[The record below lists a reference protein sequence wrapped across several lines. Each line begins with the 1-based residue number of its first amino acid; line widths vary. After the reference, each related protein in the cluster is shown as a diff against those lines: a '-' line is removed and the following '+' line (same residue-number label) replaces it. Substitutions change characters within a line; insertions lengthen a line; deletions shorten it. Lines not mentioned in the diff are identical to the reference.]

1 MAKAV
6 TGKAV
11 THCIFGS
18 RPSILIVPEGH
29 NIKLNGENRAN
40 VADRIPIVN
49 IVPFG
54 LCASPFNPGVLAAS
68 VPVPCI
74 PLTPAHWY
82 EGDKTVILEGDRSL
96 DSTSLNLCIW
106 RGVIAILYAG
116 QGAWHVGDTVPDE
129 MKSKAEKKLNSSMDE
144 FEKSEH
150 GKKMV
155 KAVDEFKE
163 TEDGKNFLDVMNE
176 AKDGSDAGKMTDAI
190 SSVSKTEAGK
200 KLIAAVSA
208 G

>member
-1 MAKAV
+1 MANAV

-11 THCIFGS
+11 TYCIFGS
-18 RPSILIVPEGH
+18 RPSILIVPDGH

-54 LCASPFNPGVLAAS
+54 LCASPFNPGFIATSL
-68 VPVPCI
+68 PVPCI

-82 EGDKTVILEGDRSL
+82 EGDKTVIIDGDRSM
-96 DSTSLNLCIW
+96 DDTSLNLCIW

-116 QGAWHVGDTVPDE
+116 QGAWNVADTVPDK
-129 MKSKAEKKLNSSMDE
+129 MKSKAEEKLNSSMDKFAE
-144 FEKSEH
+144 SEQ

-163 TEDGKNFLDVMNE
+163 TDDGKKFLNVMNE
-176 AKDGSDAGKMTDAI
+176 AKDSNDTGKMTDAV